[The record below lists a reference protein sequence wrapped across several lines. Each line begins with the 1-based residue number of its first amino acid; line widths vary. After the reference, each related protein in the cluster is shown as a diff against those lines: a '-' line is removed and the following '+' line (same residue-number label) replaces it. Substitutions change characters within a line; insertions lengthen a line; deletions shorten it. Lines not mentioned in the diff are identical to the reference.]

1 MAPPIGT
8 NDKHKPHKTKVNAS
22 FWFLQQAYFGLRYGL
37 RSEAGHT
44 PASAMPPPRDTV
56 YEPDLRLGNINS
68 KPSNAVYSL
77 LAAVDCFIH
86 SGGRSR
92 YVQSNAFKGFT

>member
-1 MAPPIGT
+1 MQDAP
-8 NDKHKPHKTKVNAS
+8 
-22 FWFLQQAYFGLRYGL
+22 
-37 RSEAGHT
+37 

-56 YEPDLRLGNINS
+56 YEPDLRLGDINS

>member
-1 MAPPIGT
+1 MLCIGFWCPGEVMAPPIGT
-8 NDKHKPHKTKVNAS
+8 NDRHKPHKTKGNAS

-56 YEPDLRLGNINS
+56 YEPDLRLGAGYRQTVTLDAS
-68 KPSNAVYSL
+68 CA
-77 LAAVDCFIH
+77 
-86 SGGRSR
+86 
-92 YVQSNAFKGFT
+92 T